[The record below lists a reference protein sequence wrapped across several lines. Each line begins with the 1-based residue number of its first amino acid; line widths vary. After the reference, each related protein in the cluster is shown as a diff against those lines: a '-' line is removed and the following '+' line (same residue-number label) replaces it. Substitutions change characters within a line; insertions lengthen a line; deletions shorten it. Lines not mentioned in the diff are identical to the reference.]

1 MTMIIKKSH
10 QSDSYYTLKSNG
22 KTMTYAL
29 LGQRLDSK
37 VLTNFEQEF
46 ANFLVNEDG
55 TVMFNVKVG
64 EVNQLNKDL
73 SKY

>member
-1 MTMIIKKSH
+1 
-10 QSDSYYTLKSNG
+10 
-22 KTMTYAL
+22 MTYAL
-29 LGQRLDSK
+29 LGLRLDSK